1 VDSKDS
7 PQYDEDPV
15 VNLVMSVGLP
25 GFVIGFSVVI
35 FTILFICR
43 RAVEFF
49 FTGA

>member
-1 VDSKDS
+1 MKSKDS

-25 GFVIGFSVVI
+25 GFVIGFIVVI

-49 FTGA
+49 FPGA

>member
-1 VDSKDS
+1 MESKDS

-25 GFVIGFSVVI
+25 GFVFGFSVVI

-49 FTGA
+49 FPGA